1 MTFKGPF
8 QPQLFH
14 DSMILYVRTGCWKMW
29 KEAKF
34 GVHGERVE
42 GLLMTILFAQIFH
55 SSRLSV
61 YMETF
66 CE

>member
-1 MTFKGPF
+1 
-8 QPQLFH
+8 
-14 DSMILYVRTGCWKMW
+14 MILYVRTGCWKMW